1 MPKNPRPASSPLDR
15 QSAAEI
21 ATPRDARTTRRTLTV
36 VTTIRYAWEKPPFP
50 GHACSRSYPTAKSC
64 RGGQKP
70 ARKRCVRKFWSG
82 ELTHPTSAARHVSK
96 FNASSLCL
104 DCVEF
109 KSVLRVSREV
119 GRGIFFSVVGSEHPI
134 VFFVETAEQTPLI
147 KRAHVS
153 LANL

>member
-1 MPKNPRPASSPLDR
+1 VPKNPRPASGPFDR
-15 QSAAEI
+15 QNAAEI
-21 ATPRDARTTRRTLTV
+21 ATPRDARTTPHTHGRDD
-36 VTTIRYAWEKPPFP
+36 IRYACEKRPLSRGTRAP
-50 GHACSRSYPTAKSC
+50 GAIRLQNHAEEAEAGTQTLR
-64 RGGQKP
+64 QKT
-70 ARKRCVRKFWSG
+70 WSG

-119 GRGIFFSVVGSEHPI
+119 RREIFFSAVGSEHPI
-134 VFFVETAEQTPLI
+134 IFFVETAEQTPLI